1 MEISLTGDEKM
12 LSNIGA
18 PGFILIIVVA
28 LIVFGPEK
36 LPELGRAAGKTI
48 QEFKRA
54 SQGLTDSIK
63 EEITSGSEEVQEDKK
78 QKI

>member
-1 MEISLTGDEKM
+1 MKEM

-18 PGFILIIVVA
+18 PGVILILVVA

-36 LPELGRAAGKTI
+36 LPEIGRAAGKSI
-48 QEFKRA
+48 KEFKRA

-63 EEITSGSEEVQEDKK
+63 EEITTLGAEHKEEKNN
-78 QKI
+78 

>member
-1 MEISLTGDEKM
+1 M

-18 PGFILIIVVA
+18 PGVILILVVA

-36 LPELGRAAGKTI
+36 LPEIGRAAGKSI
-48 QEFKRA
+48 KEFKRA

-63 EEITSGSEEVQEDKK
+63 EEINSGSDKDK
-78 QKI
+78 TD